1 VNRLRLLAAV
11 VTLAAALVAA
21 LLASD
26 LRSWQDTVRNGDARF
41 TQAPTAA
48 SWKASTILP
57 AGLSRDLLGISG
69 QLALRRAARAF
80 VAVEALGNGF
90 DNGFSESRTRADLEV
105 LLTNLAQSSNRER
118 DSAADNLLGILAFA
132 DSRQSGPSAPAPVER
147 STADF
152 QSAVQLDP
160 TNEDAKFNLEW
171 LLHELAPH
179 GSRSGGTGS
188 SAGPAKGHKGAGGGL
203 PGKGY

>member
-11 VTLAAALVAA
+11 ATLAAALFAA

-26 LRSWQDTVRNGDARF
+26 LRSWQDTVRNGDLRF

-48 SWKASTILP
+48 TWNAPTVLP
-57 AGLSRDLLGISG
+57 AGLSRGILGISD
-69 QLALRRAARAF
+69 QLAFRRAARAF
-80 VAVEALGNGF
+80 VAVQALGNGF
-90 DNGFSESRTRADLEV
+90 DNGYSESRRRANLEV
-105 LLTNLAQSSNRER
+105 TLTNLARSSDRRR

-132 DSRQSGPSAPAPVER
+132 DSQQTGASAPAPVER

-152 QSAVQLDP
+152 QSAAQLDP
-160 TNEDAKFNLEW
+160 SNEDAKFNLEW
-171 LLHELAPH
+171 LLHQLAPH
-179 GSRSGGTGS
+179 GTRGGGTGS